1 MVTGDHDDSER
12 DFDFIVIGS
21 GFGGSVAAHRLTE
34 KGHRVAVMEMG
45 RRWTP
50 ANMPSTNW
58 MIWRWIWRPRIAL
71 RGFFNIKLFRHVLI
85 LHGCA
90 VGGGSITYANTLL
103 VPKDSVWDN
112 GTWAGLA
119 DWKMEM
125 PRHYATASRMLGV
138 TENRILGPADAILK
152 QAADAVGVGQTYY
165 RTRVAVFEPSEGEA
179 GGITCPDP
187 YLDGKGPDRATCIG
201 CGGCMVG
208 CRYNAKNSLDKNYLY
223 LAEKH
228 GARVFAETRVVDVAP
243 LDGQADGSAG
253 YEVRT
258 VNSTNWTGSPHRR
271 FTCRAVVFAASAL
284 GTLDL
289 LFRLKEKRSL
299 PRISDQLGN
308 RVRTNAES
316 LIGVRVPGCREDL
329 SKGIAIGSGIHL
341 DDHTHIEATRYP
353 KGSDAMALL
362 GTLLTSG
369 RAGWSRILLWL
380 GTLVTS
386 LLRHPI
392 RTLRCL
398 HPFGWARESMIL
410 LCMQTL
416 DGYIGMRLRR
426 PWYWPF
432 AKVLVS
438 RGTRIPT
445 YIPQAN
451 EFARKVAE
459 LIGGVPMSMLTEI
472 LFNIPGTAH
481 ILGGCTIARSPA
493 DGVVDHRNRVFG
505 YRNMYICD
513 GSVLG
518 ANLGV
523 NPSLT
528 ICAVT
533 ERAMSYIPTAAQAK
547 WKGLADQDQY
557 TT

>member
-1 MVTGDHDDSER
+1 
-12 DFDFIVIGS
+12 
-21 GFGGSVAAHRLTE
+21 
-34 KGHRVAVMEMG
+34 
-45 RRWTP
+45 
-50 ANMPSTNW
+50 
-58 MIWRWIWRPRIAL
+58 
-71 RGFFNIKLFRHVLI
+71 
-85 LHGCA
+85 
-90 VGGGSITYANTLL
+90 
-103 VPKDSVWDN
+103 
-112 GTWAGLA
+112 
-119 DWKMEM
+119 
-125 PRHYATASRMLGV
+125 
-138 TENRILGPADAILK
+138 
-152 QAADAVGVGQTYY
+152 
-165 RTRVAVFEPSEGEA
+165 
-179 GGITCPDP
+179 
-187 YLDGKGPDRATCIG
+187 
-201 CGGCMVG
+201 
-208 CRYNAKNSLDKNYLY
+208 
-223 LAEKH
+223 
-228 GARVFAETRVVDVAP
+228 
-243 LDGQADGSAG
+243 
-253 YEVRT
+253 
-258 VNSTNWTGSPHRR
+258 
-271 FTCRAVVFAASAL
+271 
-284 GTLDL
+284 LDL
-289 LFRLKEKRSL
+289 LFRLKENGSL
-299 PRISDQLGN
+299 PRVSDQLGN

-369 RAGWSRILLWL
+369 RAGWSRIVLWL
-380 GTLVTS
+380 GTLVTA

-392 RTLRCL
+392 RTVRCL

-432 AKVLVS
+432 GKVLVS
-438 RGTRIPT
+438 RGARIPT

-451 EFARKVAE
+451 EFAQKVAR

-533 ERAMSYIPTAAQAK
+533 ERAMSYIPAAAQAK
-547 WKGLADQDQY
+547 WADQDQH